1 MLTQNVGQ
9 KINLKPYLALAAAG
23 IAVAGIF
30 LFIGSISPKGAAVL
44 VAGVGGGFV
53 LSLAAGY
60 WEKIVLFLAVFFTSL
75 NIKIHFFTFNEHL
88 GGANGLRISA
98 VFCLLVI
105 LYAKLLYDTNWRI
118 SINWWITAPFM
129 LYLAVALLSSA
140 MAINTLLGVFQALQ
154 LLQAYLIF
162 LYLSNRLRSEEDFYL
177 VLYAI
182 SCGIA
187 LQGGIT
193 VAQKYLSL
201 KLNYRMLGGADE
213 AMVDMVAGEDIK
225 RYSGLFKHPG
235 YLGNY
240 FTMYLPLTLGGI
252 LISKR
257 LWIRL
262 ALAAS
267 VGLGLA
273 ALALTFSRAAMI
285 GMGIALTLITIMMV
299 YTRAVR
305 WATTARFILFELS
318 LAVGV
323 LLWKGQDI
331 YLRFT
336 QSESAPVIVRFELAD
351 IATAMFD
358 DFPWLGVGLNN
369 FTNLVQDYERLTR
382 YVAEFRHPV
391 HNIYLLEF
399 AETGFIGGV
408 LFVFFLLGIFIT
420 AYKSLGHTSPLKKYL
435 AIATTCSIF
444 GFLVISISDWSYRL
458 PEMNTVFFTDLGLLG
473 ALYFTSTPAGIDRPI

>member
-1 MLTQNVGQ
+1 LYIQNGGL
-9 KINLKPYLALAAAG
+9 KNNLPAYFALAAAG
-23 IAVAGIF
+23 IAIAGIF
-30 LFIGSISPKGAAVL
+30 LFVGSISPKGAL
-44 VAGVGGGFV
+44 ILCAGVGGSFA

-60 WEKIVLFLAVFFTSL
+60 WEKVVLFVAVFFTSL

-98 VFCLLVI
+98 VFCLLII
-105 LYAKLLYDTNWRI
+105 LYAKLLHDTNWKI
-118 SINWWITAPFM
+118 AINWWITAPFM

-154 LLQAYLIF
+154 LFQAYLIF

-182 SCGIA
+182 AIGIA

-201 KLNYRMLGGADE
+201 KLNYRMLGGAEE

-225 RYSGLFKHPG
+225 RYTGLFKHPG

-240 FTMYLPLTLGGI
+240 FVMYLPLTLGGI
-252 LISKR
+252 LINKNV
-257 LWIRL
+257 WIRS

-267 VGLGLA
+267 AGLGLA

-285 GMGIALTLITIMMV
+285 GMGMALTLITIMLV
-299 YTRAVR
+299 YTQIVH
-305 WATTARFILFELS
+305 WATTLRFILFELL
-318 LAVGV
+318 LAAGI
-323 LLWKGQDI
+323 LIWKGQDI

-336 QSESAPVIVRFELAD
+336 QSELGPVAVRFELAD
-351 IATAMFD
+351 IATSMFK
-358 DFPWLGVGLNN
+358 DFPLLGVGLNN

-399 AETGFIGGV
+399 AETGFIGGG

-420 AYKSLGHTSPLKKYL
+420 AYKSLGHTSALKKYL

-458 PEMNTVFFTDLGLLG
+458 PEMNTIFFTDLGLLG
-473 ALYFTSTPAGIDRPI
+473 ALYLTSTPRPLRPTI